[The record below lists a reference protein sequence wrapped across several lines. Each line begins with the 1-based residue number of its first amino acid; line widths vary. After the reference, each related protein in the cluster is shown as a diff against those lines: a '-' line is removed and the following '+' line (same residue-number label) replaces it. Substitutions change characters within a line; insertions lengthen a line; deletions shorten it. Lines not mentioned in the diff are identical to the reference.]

1 MADSRWQSEGNGV
14 LQTMTVRNYRDLQVW
29 QKGIELTTAIYKITR
44 SFPEHERFGLTS
56 QIQRAAVSIPS
67 NIAEGHI
74 QTSDATLTRYL
85 YTALGSTAE
94 VDTQL
99 YIAHLV
105 GYLPSEAYAE
115 LHQQAEQIMKMLHG
129 FINTVHAR
137 SPDPQR

>member
-1 MADSRWQSEGNGV
+1 
-14 LQTMTVRNYRDLQVW
+14 MTVRSYRDLQVW
-29 QKGIELTTAIYKITR
+29 QKGIELTTAVYEVTR
-44 SFPEHERFGLTS
+44 SFPDQERFGLTS

-74 QTSDATLTRYL
+74 QTSDAILTRYL

-105 GYLPSEAYAE
+105 GYLSSEAYAG
-115 LHQQAEQIMKMLHG
+115 LHLQAEQIMKMLHG
-129 FINTVHAR
+129 FINTIHSR
-137 SPDPQR
+137 STTPQH